1 MTEEHLADMQALP
14 AAAPPVDEN
23 RLLALAR
30 GMMGNTAPPARRGRP
45 PGSRNK
51 PKDGSEPGPRDV
63 GIDPEISETAS
74 TGARRRRTSTRSASS
89 PVTPKQVADLMVSS
103 HLMAAALVGP
113 AAMITPEQGQQIGDA
128 LVPVLED
135 YGVVVASKV
144 LHLVMLLAAVAM
156 VEGPVAINVMTSM
169 RERAKAA
176 AAQRGSMTATGPVQ
190 QPTGAS
196 NNGNTQVY
204 DAAAVARALGVELGQ
219 PA

>member
-1 MTEEHLADMQALP
+1 MTEEHLADMQAPPAP
-14 AAAPPVDEN
+14 AAAVDEN

-30 GMMGNTAPPARRGRP
+30 GMMGNSPPPARRGRP
-45 PGSRNK
+45 PGSRNR

-74 TGARRRRTSTRSASS
+74 TGTRRRRTTRPSASS
-89 PVTPKQVADLMVSS
+89 PITPKQVADLMVSS

-135 YGVVVASKV
+135 WGVVVASKA
-144 LHLVMLLAAVAM
+144 LHIVMLVAALAM
-156 VEGPVAINVMTSM
+156 VEGPVAVNVMTSM

-176 AAQRGSMTATGPVQ
+176 AAQRGSMTASGPA
-190 QPTGAS
+190 QPMVVN
-196 NNGNTQVY
+196 NNGNGQAY